1 MSTVSVVSLWPAPG
15 CWCLHCICWNISIE
29 VSTCPSE
36 RFGNYFIL
44 SLAMKENGG
53 APHPCNTGFFFFFK
67 SMLTGH
73 FLFNMMVGFCLFVV
87 DQWFCTLAACGSP
100 GEV

>member
-1 MSTVSVVSLWPAPG
+1 M
-15 CWCLHCICWNISIE
+15 E
-29 VSTCPSE
+29 VLL
-36 RFGNYFIL
+36 IL
-44 SLAMKENGG
+44 ATLA
-53 APHPCNTGFFFFFK
+53 FFFFFK